1 VKDFLQQ
8 WIPAFS
14 KNPMSPNPYKGPAFR
29 INTGSSPPI
38 KDAPRRQSPWKEL
51 EIAKHIDLM
60 LKNNI
65 VERADSPRAAPV
77 VLAKK
82 KDGTVRFCNDYR
94 KLNEITTRDVYPLPR
109 VDDSLAALSDMAW
122 FSTMD
127 MTAGFH
133 QIKLNDKD
141 GISGEAKSFG
151 MNSRHVEPLC
161 YPVLFPHGESGWGE
175 GIKDLVSFYQYL
187 ASRILQPE
195 IMPSFETMQIY
206 SAGANS
212 RPVPVSRFQAA
223 ARVMSVYLVDMVSR
237 SIDYRLQWM
246 KKNQETIFG
255 GTR

>member
-1 VKDFLQQ
+1 VSVLRKIYDDVREVNKYVKEVQTFGAADPHLLDT
-8 WIPAFS
+8 IPDQSDTEDEDSECAGPLLPQVVARLENQVS
-14 KNPMSPNPYKGPAFR
+14 YLEVASITSDTERKNR
-29 INTGSSPPI
+29 VIN
-38 KDAPRRQSPWKEL
+38 
-51 EIAKHIDLM
+51 
-60 LKNNI
+60 
-65 VERADSPRAAPV
+65 
-77 VLAKK
+77 
-82 KDGTVRFCNDYR
+82 
-94 KLNEITTRDVYPLPR
+94 
-109 VDDSLAALSDMAW
+109 
-122 FSTMD
+122 
-127 MTAGFH
+127 
-133 QIKLNDKD
+133 IKLNDKD

-212 RPVPVSRFQAA
+212 RPVPVSRFQVA